1 MRQPIGRSNERL
13 NLSQQRYRRGR
24 RRIESHQQKIAL
36 TGMDSWGADTVNLP
50 HRFLEGFSRLVPK
63 VLIDVNQHVDDARGI
78 APLQAWLRR
87 FVGGSLSLQ
96 ALFQELPG
104 AAQRSCAKASSTGVP
119 TMWLV

>member
-1 MRQPIGRSNERL
+1 
-13 NLSQQRYRRGR
+13 
-24 RRIESHQQKIAL
+24 
-36 TGMDSWGADTVNLP
+36 LP

-63 VLIDVNQHVDDARGI
+63 VLVDMHQSIADARGA

-87 FVGGSLSLQ
+87 FVGGSLSLEV
-96 ALFQELPG
+96 LFQELPG